1 MSGKRRNLGEP
12 DEVIRDEKIE
22 TSIVR
27 LGDLTVGRSV
37 QQPGWRWTT
46 HVRPK
51 VSGDWCQARH
61 VGVVLSGRLHSDFS
75 DGSSIE
81 LGPDDV
87 FDIAPG
93 HAGYVVGDEALVTIE
108 WEGLRTWY
116 GPMAIGDRVV
126 VTLLFTDLVG
136 STKTAGRIGEQAWGD
151 LMARHNELVRR
162 AIDRHRGREVD
173 TTGDG
178 FLVSFDG
185 AGRAIRCAI
194 DVRAGSADLGLEV
207 RAGIHTGEVDVVGK
221 NVRGIAVHEAARV
234 AGAATAGEILV
245 SEVTRALAAGSEAT
259 FGPGTPHDLK
269 GIEGER
275 VLYPVAGFA

>member
-1 MSGKRRNLGEP
+1 MSGKRKSLGQP

-22 TSIVR
+22 TAIVR

-37 QQPGWRWTT
+37 QQPGWRWRT
-46 HVRPK
+46 HVQPT

-61 VGVVLSGRLHSDFS
+61 VGVVLSGRLHSDFA

-81 LGPDDV
+81 VGPDDV

-93 HAGYVVGDEALVTIE
+93 HAGYVLGDEPLVTIE

-116 GPMAIGDRVV
+116 APLAIGERVV

-136 STKTAGRIGEQAWGD
+136 STETAARVGEQAWGD

-178 FLVSFDG
+178 FLISFDG
-185 AGRAIRCAI
+185 AARAIRCAV
-194 DVRAGSADLGLEV
+194 DVRAGGLELGVQV
-207 RAGIHTGEVDVVGK
+207 RAGVHTGEVDVIGK
-221 NVRGIAVHEAARV
+221 GVRGIAVHEAARV
-234 AGAATAGEILV
+234 AGAARAGEILV
-245 SEVTRALAAGSEAT
+245 SEVTRALASGSGVT
-259 FGPGTPHDLK
+259 FGEGASYELK
-269 GIEGER
+269 GIEGAR
-275 VLYPVAGFA
+275 ILYPVGDFA

>member
-1 MSGKRRNLGEP
+1 MSGQRKNLGQP
-12 DEVIRDEKIE
+12 DEVISDDHIE

-46 HVRPK
+46 HVQPK

-61 VGVVLSGRLHSDFS
+61 VGVVLQGRLHSDFA

-81 LGPDDV
+81 VGPDDV

-93 HAGYVVGDEALVTIE
+93 HAGYVIGDDALVTIE

-116 GPMAIGDRVV
+116 SPIAIGERVV

-136 STKTAGRIGEQAWGD
+136 STETAARVGERSWGD

-194 DVRAGSADLGLEV
+194 DVRAGSTELGLQV
-207 RAGIHTGEVDVVGK
+207 RAGIHTGEVDIVGK
-221 NVRGIAVHEAARV
+221 GVRGIAVHEAARI
-234 AGAATAGEILV
+234 AGAADAGEILV
-245 SEVTRALAAGSEAT
+245 SEVTRALASGSGAT
-259 FGPGTPHDLK
+259 FGAGTSHDLK
-269 GIEGER
+269 GIEGAR
-275 VLYPVAGFA
+275 VLYPVGDFA

>member
-1 MSGKRRNLGEP
+1 MSGKRKNLGEP
-12 DEVIRDEKIE
+12 DEVILDEKIE

-27 LGDLTVGRSV
+27 LGDLTVGRSI

-46 HVRPK
+46 HVQPK

-93 HAGYVVGDEALVTIE
+93 HAGYVLGDEPLVTIE

-116 GPMAIGDRVV
+116 APMAIGERVV

-136 STKTAGRIGEQAWGD
+136 STETAGRIGEQAWGD

-185 AGRAIRCAI
+185 AVRAIRCAI
-194 DVRAGSADLGLEV
+194 DVRAGSADLGLAV
-207 RAGIHTGEVDVVGK
+207 RAGIHTGEVDLVGK
-221 NVRGIAVHEAARV
+221 NVRGIAVHEAARI

-245 SEVTRALAAGSEAT
+245 SEITRALAAGSEAT
-259 FGPGTPHDLK
+259 FGPGRSHELK
-269 GIEGER
+269 GIDGAR

>member
-1 MSGKRRNLGEP
+1 MSGKRKNLGKP
-12 DEVIRDEKIE
+12 DEIIREEKIE

-27 LGDLTVGRSV
+27 LGDLTVGRSI

-46 HVRPK
+46 HVQPK

-81 LGPDDV
+81 VGPDDV

-93 HAGYVVGDEALVTIE
+93 HAGYVVGDEPLVTIE

-116 GPMAIGDRVV
+116 APIAIGERVV
-126 VTLLFTDLVG
+126 VTLLFTDLVA
-136 STKTAGRIGEQAWGD
+136 STETAARVGEQAWGD
-151 LMARHNELVRR
+151 LMARHNELVRH
-162 AIDRHRGREVD
+162 AIDRHRGIEVD

-185 AGRAIRCAI
+185 AARAIRCAMDI
-194 DVRAGSADLGLEV
+194 RAGARELGVEV
-207 RAGIHTGEVDVVGK
+207 RAGIHTGEVDMIGK
-221 NVRGIAVHEAARV
+221 GVRGLAVHEAARV
-234 AGAATAGEILV
+234 AGAAGAGEILV
-245 SEVTRALAAGSEAT
+245 SEVTRALATGSVVT
-259 FGPGTPHDLK
+259 FGEGVAHDLK
-269 GIEGER
+269 GIDGTR
-275 VLYPVAGFA
+275 ALFPVEDLA